1 MKRILKKRAK
11 EVVMA
16 STQEKIK
23 EAARKVFTQKGY
35 KGTRTRDIADE
46 AGINL
51 ALLNYYFRSKEKLFD
66 LITLENLQQFM
77 EGVHRIAHDEQTT
90 WQMKVEQLVNYYIE
104 MLLENP
110 DIPLFVITAIKN
122 NPEKFAGMVTQ
133 RVGFLNS
140 PFMKQ
145 VQQDMEN
152 GKVLPIH
159 PLQLMANIMSLLI
172 FPFLANA
179 MLKSLGK
186 LNQKQFVELMNERKR
201 LLPKWIIEM
210 MLVK

>member
-1 MKRILKKRAK
+1 
-11 EVVMA
+11 MA